1 MELLTEW
8 FADNSYMVNALQIAL
23 DILVIAMLVY
33 YMTKPAKNVEG
44 TAAVMDSL
52 QKIID
57 ETRQISDVFD
67 KNLHERQDLMQGILR
82 KLDQEIREAEIV
94 YRKLDSL
101 RKNMETTSQTQI
113 SPFVSS
119 ENQDILR
126 LAQTGM
132 DAKSIAHSL
141 KKPLGEVELIL
152 NLARISINR

>member
-1 MELLTEW
+1 MELLSEW
-8 FADNSYMVNALQIAL
+8 FVDNSYMVNALQIAL
-23 DILVIAMLVY
+23 DILVIAMLLFY
-33 YMTKPAKNVEG
+33 ITKPAKKVEG
-44 TAAVMDSL
+44 TETVMDSL

-101 RKNMETTSQTQI
+101 RKNMESTSQTQI
-113 SPFVSS
+113 SPFVSP

-132 DAKSIAHSL
+132 DAKSIAHKL